1 MGKYAQ
7 DAAKLLELVGGKENI
22 AAVSHCIT
30 RMRFVLNDPALANIE
45 AIEAKGVSKG
55 IAKGPLYFF
64 QRSDSTVTLKVVS
77 DIEAEKARLAV
88 AQEQSIRQLNAL
100 AEKCQEDAGEEMAV
114 LFETHAM
121 LVEDEDF
128 VECITSL
135 IDEESC
141 NAEHA
146 VEQAGIQF
154 AAMFAA
160 MDDAYMQARAADIKD
175 VAKRILNNLLGVV
188 DGGIHSDVPVILAAD
203 DLAPSETLQLDKSK
217 ILGFVT
223 MGGSGNSHT
232 AILARTMGIPA
243 ICGAGEALA
252 EGYNGRV
259 GYIDGETGQLIID
272 PDAMT
277 QAALKEKYE
286 KQQETRKLLETM
298 KGQEDITLDGKKML
312 LYCNI
317 GSPEDVAAVLAN
329 DGQGIGL
336 FRSEFLY
343 LSASDY
349 PTEDEQFEAYRSV
362 ADAMNGKRVVIRT
375 LDIGAD
381 KQVDYFDMKEEE
393 NPALGVRAI
402 RICLN
407 RPEVF
412 RTQLRALYRASVYG
426 KIAIMFP
433 MITSVWE
440 VKECKRAC
448 MSVMKELEAEGIP
461 YDKDT
466 ELGIMIE
473 TPSSVFVAEELAKL
487 VDFFSVGTNDLTQ
500 YTLACDRQAN
510 DLGKFYD
517 PHHPALLRA
526 IKMAADAAHKA
537 GIWIGICGELGA
549 DISMLPTFLAM
560 GIDELS
566 VSPSAVLP
574 VRAAIRQSIAQTCT
588 LEMLEC

>member
-1 MGKYAQ
+1 M
-7 DAAKLLELVGGKENI
+7 
-22 AAVSHCIT
+22 IT
-30 RMRFVLNDPALANIE
+30 IQG
-45 AIEAKGVSKG
+45 KGVSKG
-55 IAKGPLYFF
+55 VAKGPLYFF
-64 QRSDSTVTLKVVS
+64 QRSDTTVTLKVVS
-77 DIEAEKARLAV
+77 DTEAEKARLAV
-88 AQEQSIRQLNAL
+88 AQEQSIQQLNAL
-100 AEKCQEDAGEEMAV
+100 AEQCQEDAGEEMAV

-121 LVEDEDF
+121 FVEDEDF

-141 NAEHA
+141 NAEYA

-175 VAKRILNNLLGVV
+175 VAKRILDNLLGVV
-188 DGGIHSDVPVILAAD
+188 DGGIRSDVPVILAAD

-286 KQQETRKLLETM
+286 KQQETKKLLETM

-362 ADAMNGKRVVIRT
+362 AAAMNGKRVVIRT

-448 MSVMKELEAEGIP
+448 VSVMKELEAEGIP
-461 YDKDT
+461 YNKDT

-549 DISMLPTFLAM
+549 DVSMLPTFLAM

>member
-1 MGKYAQ
+1 M
-7 DAAKLLELVGGKENI
+7 
-22 AAVSHCIT
+22 IT
-30 RMRFVLNDPALANIE
+30 IQG
-45 AIEAKGVSKG
+45 KGVSKG

-64 QRSDSTVTLKVVS
+64 QRSDTTVTLKVVS

-141 NAEHA
+141 NAEYA

-188 DGGIHSDVPVILAAD
+188 DGGIDSEEPVILAAD
-203 DLAPSETLQLDKSK
+203 DLTPSETLQLDKSK

-286 KQQETRKLLETM
+286 KQQETKKLLETM
-298 KGQEDITLDGKKML
+298 KGQEDITLDGMKML

-362 ADAMNGKRVVIRT
+362 AAAMNGKRVVIRT

-412 RTQLRALYRASVYG
+412 RTQLRALYRVSVYG

-461 YDKDT
+461 YNKDT

>member
-1 MGKYAQ
+1 M
-7 DAAKLLELVGGKENI
+7 
-22 AAVSHCIT
+22 IT
-30 RMRFVLNDPALANIE
+30 IQG
-45 AIEAKGVSKG
+45 KGVSKG

-64 QRSDSTVTLKVVS
+64 QRSDTTVTLKVVS
-77 DIEAEKARLAV
+77 DIDAEKARLAV

-100 AEKCQEDAGEEMAV
+100 AEQCQEDAGEEMAV

-121 LVEDEDF
+121 FVEDEDF

-141 NAEHA
+141 NAEYA
-146 VEQAGIQF
+146 VEQAGIRF

-175 VAKRILNNLLGVV
+175 VAKRILDNLLGVV
-188 DGGIHSDVPVILAAD
+188 DGGIRSDVPVILAAD

-252 EGYNGRV
+252 ESYNGRV

-286 KQQETRKLLETM
+286 KQQETKKLLETM

-362 ADAMNGKRVVIRT
+362 AAAMNGKRVVIRT

-381 KQVDYFDMKEEE
+381 KQVDYFDMKAEE

-448 MSVMKELEAEGIP
+448 VSVMKELEAEGIP

-549 DISMLPTFLAM
+549 DVSMLPTFLAM

>member
-1 MGKYAQ
+1 M
-7 DAAKLLELVGGKENI
+7 
-22 AAVSHCIT
+22 IT
-30 RMRFVLNDPALANIE
+30 IQG
-45 AIEAKGVSKG
+45 KGVSKG

-64 QRSDSTVTLKVVS
+64 QRSDTTVTLKVVS

-88 AQEQSIRQLNAL
+88 AQEQSIQQLNAL
-100 AEKCQEDAGEEMAV
+100 AEKCREDAGEEMAV

-121 LVEDEDF
+121 FVEDEDF

-135 IDEESC
+135 IDEKSC
-141 NAEHA
+141 NAEYA

-175 VAKRILNNLLGVV
+175 VAKRIVNNLLGVV
-188 DGGIHSDVPVILAAD
+188 DGGIRSDVPVILAAD

-286 KQQETRKLLETM
+286 KQQETKKLLETM

-362 ADAMNGKRVVIRT
+362 AAAMNGKRVVIRT

-448 MSVMKELEAEGIP
+448 VSVMKELEAEGIP

-510 DLGKFYD
+510 DLGKFFD

>member
-1 MGKYAQ
+1 M
-7 DAAKLLELVGGKENI
+7 
-22 AAVSHCIT
+22 IT
-30 RMRFVLNDPALANIE
+30 IQG
-45 AIEAKGVSKG
+45 KGVSKG

-64 QRSDSTVTLKVVS
+64 QRSDTTVTLKVVS

-88 AQEQSIRQLNAL
+88 AQEQSIQQLNAL
-100 AEKCQEDAGEEMAV
+100 AEKCRDDAGEEMAV

-141 NAEHA
+141 NAEYA

-188 DGGIHSDVPVILAAD
+188 DGGIRSDVPVILAAD

-252 EGYNGRV
+252 KGYNGRV

-286 KQQETRKLLETM
+286 KQQETKKLLETM

-362 ADAMNGKRVVIRT
+362 AAAMNGKRVVIRT

-426 KIAIMFP
+426 KIAIMSP
-433 MITSVWE
+433 MIASVWE

-448 MSVMKELEAEGIP
+448 ISVMKELEAEGIP

-500 YTLACDRQAN
+500 YTLACDRQSN

>member
-1 MGKYAQ
+1 M
-7 DAAKLLELVGGKENI
+7 
-22 AAVSHCIT
+22 IT
-30 RMRFVLNDPALANIE
+30 IQG
-45 AIEAKGVSKG
+45 KGVSKG

-64 QRSDSTVTLKVVS
+64 QRSDTTVTLKVVS

-88 AQEQSIRQLNAL
+88 AQEQSIQQLNAL
-100 AEKCQEDAGEEMAV
+100 AEKCRDDAGEEMAV

-121 LVEDEDF
+121 FVEDEDF

-135 IDEESC
+135 IDEKSC
-141 NAEHA
+141 NAEYA

-175 VAKRILNNLLGVV
+175 VAKRIVNNLLGVV
-188 DGGIHSDVPVILAAD
+188 DGGIRSDVPVILAAD

-286 KQQETRKLLETM
+286 KQQETKKLLETM

-362 ADAMNGKRVVIRT
+362 AAAMNGKRVVIRT

-448 MSVMKELEAEGIP
+448 VSVMKELEAEGIP
-461 YDKDT
+461 YNKDT

-510 DLGKFYD
+510 DLGKFFD

-549 DISMLPTFLAM
+549 DVSMLPTFLAM

>member
-1 MGKYAQ
+1 M
-7 DAAKLLELVGGKENI
+7 
-22 AAVSHCIT
+22 IT
-30 RMRFVLNDPALANIE
+30 IQG
-45 AIEAKGVSKG
+45 KGVSKG

-64 QRSDSTVTLKVVS
+64 QRSDTTVTLKVVS

-88 AQEQSIRQLNAL
+88 AQEQSIQQLNAL
-100 AEKCQEDAGEEMAV
+100 AEKCRDDAGEEMAV

-121 LVEDEDF
+121 FVEDEDF

-135 IDEESC
+135 IDEKSC
-141 NAEHA
+141 NAEYA

-188 DGGIHSDVPVILAAD
+188 DGGIRSDVPVILAAD

-286 KQQETRKLLETM
+286 KQQETKKLLETM

-362 ADAMNGKRVVIRT
+362 AAAMNGKRVVIRT

-461 YDKDT
+461 YNKDT

>member
-1 MGKYAQ
+1 M
-7 DAAKLLELVGGKENI
+7 
-22 AAVSHCIT
+22 IT
-30 RMRFVLNDPALANIE
+30 IQG
-45 AIEAKGVSKG
+45 KGVSKG

-64 QRSDSTVTLKVVS
+64 QRSDTTVTLKVVS

-100 AEKCQEDAGEEMAV
+100 AEQCQEDAGEEMAV

-121 LVEDEDF
+121 FVEDEDF

-141 NAEHA
+141 NAEYA

-188 DGGIHSDVPVILAAD
+188 DGGIRSDVPVILAAD

-286 KQQETRKLLETM
+286 KQQETKKLLETM

-362 ADAMNGKRVVIRT
+362 AAAMNGKRVVIRT